1 MLFFRRAYPGQHLQ
15 EMLTD
20 LRRII
25 IIGGTDETE
34 SVGHQDVALRLLL
47 LVFLPFFIFLVC
59 TGKTGYW
66 LRSCSPYSARSG
78 TAGSLWPG

>member
-1 MLFFRRAYPGQHLQ
+1 MLFFRRAYLGQHLQ

-34 SVGHQDVALRLLL
+34 SVGHQHMALCLLL
-47 LVFLPFFIFLVC
+47 FVSLSLFIFLVRDLFHQ
-59 TGKTGYW
+59 YP
-66 LRSCSPYSARSG
+66 SS
-78 TAGSLWPG
+78 